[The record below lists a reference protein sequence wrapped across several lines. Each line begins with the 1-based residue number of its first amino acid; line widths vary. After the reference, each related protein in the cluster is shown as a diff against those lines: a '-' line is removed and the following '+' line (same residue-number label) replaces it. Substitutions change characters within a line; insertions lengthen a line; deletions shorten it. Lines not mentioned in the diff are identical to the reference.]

1 MNLPK
6 VYIVDDHK
14 VLRDGLK
21 FLLSDLGIVEI
32 AGEASNGK
40 EFIDQLLVVKPDMV
54 LMDINMPIMNG
65 IEATRKALELMP
77 DLKILILSMHDD
89 AEFYNTMIELGVKG
103 FVLKESDSK
112 ELEKAV
118 QAILNGDHYFS
129 QELLLKLIRN
139 KNAKSAIKLSDRE
152 KDILTLI
159 CKGLSNNEIADNL
172 HLSVRTVE
180 KYRSDLLVKT
190 ESSNSISLAIYAIK
204 NQLVEI

>member
-21 FLLSDLGIVEI
+21 YLLSDLGIVEI